1 MLKFIGDLLL
11 EGLRVVIGSIA
22 MVIAAI
28 WVRFFSK
35 ADGPYAVVP
44 VLLAPMLALQFLRL
58 WDQNREF

>member
-1 MLKFIGDLLL
+1 MFKFFGKLLL
-11 EGLRVVIGSIA
+11 EGLRFVIGSIA

-44 VLLAPMLALQFLRL
+44 VLLAPMIALQFLHL
-58 WDQNREF
+58 WDEDREF